1 MSGAGK
7 DKRTPSRDERRLW
20 RAAMRDATP
29 IGEPKVEGPAPEA
42 PDAPGEDAAPVA
54 PAAVSP
60 PPPSRPAPD
69 LPELSL
75 GQARGLD
82 KRTALRLKRGQIKLE
97 GRIDLHGHRRAEA
110 HAMLSAF
117 IEGSYGVGKRCVLVI
132 TGKGW
137 GSGLARHGREG
148 ILRQAVPRWLNSGP
162 LRARVLAIAT
172 AQPKD
177 GGTGALYV
185 LLRRRR

>member
-7 DKRTPSRDERRLW
+7 DSRPLSRDERRLW
-20 RAAMRDATP
+20 REAMRDATP
-29 IGEPKVEGPAPEA
+29 IGEPKIKGPAPEA
-42 PDAPGEDAAPVA
+42 PGAPEEDAAPAA
-54 PAAVSP
+54 PAVSP
-60 PPPSRPAPD
+60 PPPAARPAPD
-69 LPELSL
+69 LPELSP
-75 GQARGLD
+75 GDARGLD

-97 GRIDLHGHRRAEA
+97 GRIDLHGHRRTEA
-110 HAMLSAF
+110 HAMLNAF
-117 IEGSYGVGKRCVLVI
+117 IEGSYGAGKRCVLVI

-148 ILRQAVPRWLNSGP
+148 VLRQAVPRWLNSGP